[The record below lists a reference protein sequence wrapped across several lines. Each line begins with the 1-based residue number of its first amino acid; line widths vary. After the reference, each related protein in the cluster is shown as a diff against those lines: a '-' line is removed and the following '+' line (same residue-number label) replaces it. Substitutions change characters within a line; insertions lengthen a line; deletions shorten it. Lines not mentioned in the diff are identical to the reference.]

1 MPPALAHRR
10 VLIAAAVSSLAFGSL
25 LVIALTPAFH
35 GLDRG
40 LKLAIDGTRHPLLEV
55 TMRTVTFLGD
65 GSMLLLFTLAT
76 WLVLKRVGDRL
87 AGRVLPIM
95 LGSVAMEW
103 LFKWLVARRR
113 PRGGPFAFPSGHVFT
128 SVVFFGL
135 VIYLLWT
142 RDVPR
147 PWRLAGTTVCG
158 VLIVGIALSR
168 IYLRFHW
175 LTDILGG
182 LCGGAA
188 YLLIALA
195 IADRGPRTSEHA
207 A

>member
-1 MPPALAHRR
+1 M
-10 VLIAAAVSSLAFGSL
+10 AAVVSLLAFGSL
-25 LVIALTPAFH
+25 VVIALTPAFH

-55 TMRTVTFLGD
+55 TMRTVTFAGD
-65 GSMLLLFTLAT
+65 GSMLLLLTLVT
-76 WLVLKRVGDRL
+76 WLLLRRAGDRL
-87 AGRVLPIM
+87 AGRVPVIM

-113 PRGGPFAFPSGHVFT
+113 PRGGPYAFPSGHVFT

-147 PWRLAGTTVCG
+147 PWRVAGTTICA

-195 IADRGPRTSEHA
+195 VADRPARRDPA
-207 A
+207 